1 MKEEYAMFYSTFL
14 EKALCPEI
22 IRILNQKSQ
31 VPPRIQ
37 TRPVQAECLCS
48 TTRATI
54 TAILCF
60 VKCIQTKTHNKL
72 LQLRVQIW
80 HLWFPVALKHSVGV
94 QKSSRRPSEN
104 FQKLGLAKKYG
115 SFHLHRKISLFS
127 LAMNGSFSFFSLWEL
142 ANGKYFL

>member
-72 LQLRVQIW
+72 LHLRVQI
-80 HLWFPVALKHSVGV
+80 
-94 QKSSRRPSEN
+94 
-104 FQKLGLAKKYG
+104 
-115 SFHLHRKISLFS
+115 
-127 LAMNGSFSFFSLWEL
+127 
-142 ANGKYFL
+142 